1 MSQPLSASK
10 SSLVPEVDPVAN
22 SVFSEVGAP
31 PEEPTVSVEEADELR
46 KEKLEAIR
54 QLVLRGD
61 YDSDELLAKA
71 MDRMVQRMLDDPGDS
86 GGFG

>member
-10 SSLVPEVDPVAN
+10 SSLVPEAEPVA
-22 SVFSEVGAP
+22 SSLFSEVGAP
-31 PEEPTVSVEEADELR
+31 PEEPSVSVEEADELR

-54 QLVLRGD
+54 QLILRGD
-61 YDSDELLAKA
+61 YDSDELLTKA
-71 MDRMVQRMLDDPGDS
+71 MDRMVERLLEDPGDS